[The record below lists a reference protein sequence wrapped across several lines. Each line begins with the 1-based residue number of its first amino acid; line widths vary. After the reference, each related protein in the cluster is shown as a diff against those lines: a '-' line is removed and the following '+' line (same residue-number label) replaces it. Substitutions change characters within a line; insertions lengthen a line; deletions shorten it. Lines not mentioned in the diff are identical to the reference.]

1 MNEVQSTAKIA
12 DAPRNDGI
20 YVYPDRIEAFL
31 GDLQKKVKCM
41 ETVKLYTRSLKE
53 LYQRLPDN
61 HVLTRN
67 LLTDWREE
75 MLAGGMA
82 PGTANGR
89 ISAAN
94 SFVEYCGRRDLQLI
108 GQLPQRQTISQEL
121 TRSEYQRLL
130 STARIL
136 NDQKAY
142 FAIKIFGDTGLR
154 VQDLPKV
161 TVEAVQAGQIVFEPR
176 RAGGKKEIL
185 RFPKCLRQEL
195 LDYAR
200 RTGRAS
206 GPILAQKSG
215 KPLARSHANELV
227 RRICREARV
236 PEEKAT
242 PSCLRDLY
250 RRTMEGIESDIGTLI
265 EMAYER
271 LLDKEQL
278 TVGWDN

>member
-1 MNEVQSTAKIA
+1 MNEVQSTVKIA

-108 GQLPQRQTISQEL
+108 GQLPQKQTISQEL

-176 RAGGKKEIL
+176 RAGGKREIL
-185 RFPKCLRQEL
+185 RFPNCLRQEL

-200 RTGRAS
+200 RMGRTS

-278 TVGWDN
+278 TVGWDS

>member
-1 MNEVQSTAKIA
+1 MNEVQSTVKIA
-12 DAPRNDGI
+12 DTPRNDGI
-20 YVYPDRIEAFL
+20 YVNPSRIEAFL
-31 GDLQKKVKCM
+31 GDLQKKVKRM
-41 ETVKLYTRSLKE
+41 ETVKLYTRSLNE

-67 LLTDWREE
+67 LLMDWREE

-121 TRSEYQRLL
+121 TRTEYQRLL

-161 TVEAVQAGQIVFEPR
+161 TVEAVQAGQIVFQPR
-176 RAGGKKEIL
+176 RSGGKKEIL
-185 RFPKCLRQEL
+185 RFPNCLRQEL

-200 RTGRAS
+200 RTDRIS
-206 GPILAQKSG
+206 GPLLAQKNG

-227 RRICREARV
+227 
-236 PEEKAT
+236 
-242 PSCLRDLY
+242 
-250 RRTMEGIESDIGTLI
+250 
-265 EMAYER
+265 
-271 LLDKEQL
+271 
-278 TVGWDN
+278 